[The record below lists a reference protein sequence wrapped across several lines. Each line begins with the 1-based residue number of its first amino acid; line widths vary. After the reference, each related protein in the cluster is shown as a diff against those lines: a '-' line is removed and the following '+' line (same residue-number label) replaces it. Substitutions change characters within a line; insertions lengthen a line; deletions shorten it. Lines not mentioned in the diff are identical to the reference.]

1 MLLTALLFTIAMT
14 IVLGLAYPLVMTGF
28 AKVAFPGQ
36 AGGSL
41 VKDASGQVVG
51 SGLIG
56 QSFTTAK
63 GDPIRGYF
71 QPRPSS
77 SDYDAMESGA
87 ANLGPTNPALFTAVA
102 QAASDY
108 RKLNGLPASASIPVD
123 AVTTSGSALD
133 PEISIANA
141 RLQAPRVAA
150 ARGLSLARVDALITG
165 ATQGRVVG
173 ILGETGVNVLE
184 LNLALD
190 RVAPLKGQ

>member
-1 MLLTALLFTIAMT
+1 MT
-14 IVLGLAYPLVMTGF
+14 ILTGLAYPLVMTGF

-41 VKDASGQVVG
+41 VKNASGQVVG

-63 GDPIRGYF
+63 GAPIRGYF
-71 QPRPSS
+71 QPRPSA
-77 SDYDAMESGA
+77 SDYDAMASGA
-87 ANLGPTNPALFTAVA
+87 ANLGPTNPALLKAVK

-108 RKLNGLPASASIPVD
+108 RTLNGLAPNASVPVD

-141 RLQAPRVAA
+141 RLQAPRIAA
-150 ARGLSLARVDALITG
+150 ARGLSVARVDALITG
-165 ATQGRVVG
+165 ATQGRVIG
-173 ILGETGVNVLE
+173 ILGQTGVNVLE
-184 LNLALD
+184 LNVALD
-190 RVAPLKGQ
+190 RVAPLKGH